1 MKKMKFFAM
10 AFVAIFALAFCSCEP
25 QNQPNTPSGGNNN
38 DDGNG
43 NDTTEN
49 IIKVQLS
56 TLEAFW
62 MQELEGIE
70 QYQLQGEFQE
80 ENKNVTYIVS
90 IGSYTTDKAGL
101 ADGTYNLATDEQE
114 LKAETIYGITKQTIE
129 GKDTTQVAAQDAVL
143 NVTIEGD
150 NVNYK
155 FDVTFADG
163 DKEEIT
169 YNGKAPE
176 VIDANGLWEPETPSE
191 ITINADACG
200 YGIIYLGDYYA
211 DADYSQVEL
220 LLLDKTTGDEAYFMG
235 ILSSTDNKK
244 ATDLPA
250 GEFAI
255 TNDLYIGDDGFFP
268 GTYFDQYPYI
278 YVSSTEGMYWPQ
290 SGSVTIANNE
300 GTYTITISVLS
311 YYGSNITINY
321 TGEVINLYEEEAS
334 YAPLKKAPQK
344 TTLPRKSI
352 LSNVKPIR
360 LVK

>member
-10 AFVAIFALAFCSCEP
+10 AFAAIVAVAFSACN
-25 QNQPNTPSGGNNN
+25 QNQPTNPGGGNNN
-38 DDGNG
+38 EG
-43 NDTTEN
+43 NDTTTTEN
-49 IIKVQLS
+49 VIKVQLS
-56 TLEAFW
+56 TMEAFW
-62 MQELEGIE
+62 IQEIEGIE
-70 QYQLQGEFQE
+70 QYQLQSSIKDG
-80 ENKNVTYIVS
+80 NKNVTYIMS
-90 IGSYTTDKAGL
+90 IGAYTSDKAGL
-101 ADGTYNLATDEQE
+101 VDGTYNLAASDEQE

-129 GKDTTQVAAQDAVL
+129 GNDTTEVTAEQAAL

-155 FDVTFADG
+155 FNVSFADG
-163 DKEEIT
+163 VKEEIT

-211 DADYSQVEL
+211 DADYSQIEL
-220 LLLDKTTGDEAYFMG
+220 ILINQTTQDEAYFTG
-235 ILSSTDNKK
+235 ILSSTANKT
-244 ATDLPA
+244 ATELPV

-268 GTYFDQYPYI
+268 GTYFDQYPYV
-278 YVSSTEGMYWPQ
+278 YVSSTNGMYWPQ
-290 SGSVTIANNE
+290 SGSVIIANNE

-321 TGEVINLYEEEAS
+321 TGEVVNVYEEAS

-344 TTLPRKSI
+344 TTQPRKSI
-352 LSNVKPIR
+352 LSNVKPVR
-360 LVK
+360 FVK